1 MARISIC
8 ACPCYNMPMEKI
20 RVLIADDHTIV
31 REGIRMILALHD
43 DIAVVGEAADGAE
56 AIEQTSRLNP
66 DVVLMDIAMPG
77 LGGLEAALEILKS
90 YPKSRVLVLT
100 QYDDT
105 EYIYRFLKAGAAGY
119 VLKKAAGSELVSA
132 IRAIYAG
139 KSFIDPA
146 VAEKVIQGFVGTGEG
161 SPDESL
167 YDKLSDREKQVLK
180 LIAEGQ
186 TMQQIADSLV
196 LSIKTV
202 MTHRTN
208 IMEKLNIHNR
218 TELIKYAI
226 RIGLVRAD

>member
-1 MARISIC
+1 MG
-8 ACPCYNMPMEKI
+8 KI

-31 REGIRMILALHD
+31 REGIRMILAIHD
-43 DIAVVGEAADGAE
+43 NIEVVGEACNGAE
-56 AIEQTSRLNP
+56 AIEKAGKLTP

-77 LGGLEAALEILKS
+77 LGGLEATLEILKTQ
-90 YPKSRVLVLT
+90 PQVKVLVLT

-132 IRAIYAG
+132 VRAVFQG
-139 KSFIDPA
+139 KSFIDPS
-146 VAEKVIQGFVGTGEG
+146 VAEKVIQGFINKPNTITGEV
-161 SPDESL
+161 L
-167 YDKLSDREKQVLK
+167 YEKLSDREKQVLK

-186 TMQQIADSLV
+186 TMQKIADSLV

-226 RIGLVRAD
+226 RNGLVRND

>member
-1 MARISIC
+1 M
-8 ACPCYNMPMEKI
+8 MEKI
-20 RVLIADDHTIV
+20 KVLIADDHTIV
-31 REGIRMILALHD
+31 REGVRLILAIHS
-43 DIAVVGEAADGAE
+43 DIEVIGEACNGNE
-56 AIEQTSRLNP
+56 AIEKTNKLMP

-77 LGGLEAALEILKS
+77 LGGLEATLEILNSNRHSK
-90 YPKSRVLVLT
+90 VLVLT
-100 QYDDT
+100 QYDDD

-132 IRAIYAG
+132 IRAVYQG
-139 KSFIDPA
+139 KSIIDPA
-146 VAEKVIQGFVGTGEG
+146 ITDKVIQGFINRPELVANE
-161 SPDESL
+161 SPYE
-167 YDKLSDREKQVLK
+167 KLSDREKQVLK

-186 TMQQIADSLV
+186 TMQQIAENLV

-226 RIGLVRAD
+226 RKGLVRTD